1 MATRSDMFD
10 NDGDEWSRDL
20 ARRYG
25 SEFVGLDGFRIPRAL
40 LKKVPVELMFRYNF
54 VPLEETQD
62 GKLAIAIA
70 DPSQLLMID
79 EIKLLLHRSV
89 VTKVSTL
96 KQIFNILKKTEQS
109 QHDKDE

>member
-1 MATRSDMFD
+1 MQYGSDDM
-10 NDGDEWSRDL
+10 EWSRDL
-20 ARRYG
+20 ARRYN
-25 SEFVGLDGFRIPRAL
+25 SEFADLNGFRIPSAL

-79 EIKLLLHRSV
+79 EIKLLLKRSI

-96 KQIFNILKKTEQS
+96 KQISDTLTRTEQA
-109 QHDKDE
+109 QRGKYE